1 MNNTKNPFAD
11 MGCTCFTWE
20 TKDNMHLLGRTYD
33 QCGNLKGNRIA
44 VVPRNYPLK
53 LEINEKEPEIC
64 PQPVRVWGNG
74 GYGAYKPGYGRR
86 D

>member
-44 VVPRNYPLK
+44 VVPRN
-53 LEINEKEPEIC
+53 
-64 PQPVRVWGNG
+64 
-74 GYGAYKPGYGRR
+74 
-86 D
+86 

>member
-53 LEINEKEPEIC
+53 LEINEKYRDLCEAGMLSGEWPL
-64 PQPVRVWGNG
+64 PVWPLRSWWMG
-74 GYGAYKPGYGRR
+74 
-86 D
+86 